1 MPVVPAAALQFAR
14 LTGRLSADPLPPGLD
29 TGCSLRVVRV
39 TPGPRTPHVHP
50 HSAEL
55 AYVAEG
61 SGTAWEGDVPTR
73 VAAGDLLVVPAG
85 IPHATVADPSDLVLI
100 CFFPHAD
107 MSANI
112 VELAGPVLGGGDKQS
127 GGL

>member
-1 MPVVPAAALQFAR
+1 VPVVRTAALQFAQ
-14 LTGRLSADPLPPGLD
+14 LAGRLSADPLPSGLD

-73 VAAGDLLVVPAG
+73 VAAGDLFVVPAG
-85 IPHATVADPSDLVLI
+85 VPHATVADPSDLVLI

-107 MSANI
+107 LSANI
-112 VELAGPVLGGGDKQS
+112 IELAGPVLGGGDKQS

>member
-1 MPVVPAAALQFAR
+1 MPVVPTAALQFAR

-39 TPGPRTPHVHP
+39 TPGARTPHVHP

-55 AYVAEG
+55 TYVAEG
-61 SGTAWEGDVPTR
+61 SGTAWEADVPTS
-73 VAAGDLLVVPAG
+73 VAAGDVLVVPAG
-85 IPHATVADPSDLVLI
+85 VPHATVAGPSDLLLI

-112 VELAGPVLGGGDKQS
+112 VELAGPVLGGADD
-127 GGL
+127 